1 MSITYT
7 VNKLTTCMWNESNV
21 DSKTSNKIF
30 INISYC
36 FRGNCVTF
44 VCLFIVCDCLP
55 DLKRSFVS
63 DDEGHYR
70 NASYALNLN
79 IYVFITI
86 TGSIP
91 LPVEY

>member
-21 DSKTSNKIF
+21 DSKTNNKIF

-36 FRGNCVTF
+36 FRCNCVTF
-44 VCLFIVCDCLP
+44 VCLFIVCDCFP
-55 DLKRSFVS
+55 DLERSFVP

-91 LPVEY
+91 LLVEY